1 MATRIES
8 DSMGEIDVPAER
20 YWGAQTERS
29 RRHFVIG
36 TDVMPMAIVY
46 ALARIKQAAA
56 YANAELGRLDAE
68 RRDHIVSAAE
78 EVATGGLDAH
88 FPLVI
93 FQTGSGTQTNM
104 NVNEVVANRANEIA
118 GSPLGSM
125 TPVHPN
131 DHVNLSQS
139 SNDAFPSA
147 MHVAILEAVH
157 GRLVPSLDALRA
169 TLAQKSEAYADVVK
183 LGRTHLQDAT
193 PLTLGQEISGWVAQL
208 DHARAAILRNLEPMH
223 ELALGGTAVG
233 TGLNTHPRYAGL
245 VASHLARITG
255 RPLVSGANKFA
266 LIAAHDAV
274 VALAGAFAQLAAAS
288 MKIANDVRWLA
299 SGPRAGIGELHI
311 PENEPGSSMMPGKVN
326 PTQCEA
332 LTMVAVD
339 VMGSTHAI
347 TVAASQGS
355 FELNTFK
362 PLLAHHALRAAHL
375 LGDALASF
383 DKFCAQGIEPDHAV
397 ITRHVDTSLML
408 VTALAPQLGYKAAA
422 HIAQHAHQHGT
433 SLRDAALALGL
444 TTGAE
449 FDRLVSPSRMTGP
462 SDP

>member
-1 MATRIES
+1 M
-8 DSMGEIDVPAER
+8 
-20 YWGAQTERS
+20 
-29 RRHFVIG
+29 
-36 TDVMPMAIVY
+36 
-46 ALARIKQAAA
+46 
-56 YANAELGRLDAE
+56 
-68 RRDHIVSAAE
+68 
-78 EVATGGLDAH
+78 
-88 FPLVI
+88 
-93 FQTGSGTQTNM
+93 
-104 NVNEVVANRANEIA
+104 
-118 GSPLGSM
+118 
-125 TPVHPN
+125 
-131 DHVNLSQS
+131 
-139 SNDAFPSA
+139 
-147 MHVAILEAVH
+147 
-157 GRLVPSLDALRA
+157 
-169 TLAQKSEAYADVVK
+169 
-183 LGRTHLQDAT
+183 
-193 PLTLGQEISGWVAQL
+193 
-208 DHARAAILRNLEPMH
+208 
-223 ELALGGTAVG
+223 
-233 TGLNTHPRYAGL
+233 
-245 VASHLARITG
+245 
-255 RPLVSGANKFA
+255 
-266 LIAAHDAV
+266 